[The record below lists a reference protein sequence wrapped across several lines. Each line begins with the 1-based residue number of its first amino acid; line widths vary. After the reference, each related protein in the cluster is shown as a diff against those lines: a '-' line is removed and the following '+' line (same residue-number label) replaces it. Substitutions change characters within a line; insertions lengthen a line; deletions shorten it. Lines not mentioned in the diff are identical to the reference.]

1 MASVRR
7 KIVPLQKINVNI
19 MITEQKINTNYLAY
33 IKRLEKYGV
42 YSEEMMNDLG
52 ELIKNASFSI
62 KDEQGGAYQ
71 GAMIDVVLNVLC
83 KIGYEINEKAF
94 GDDENVSHPT
104 LKCNMDML
112 MRVLLLQHIAKCE
125 MFVPQRDS
133 YQIKRGNLYTWNE
146 NIEIRGL
153 KLGERTLYLCQKYGI
168 KLNET
173 EYDAIKIIDKE
184 EGENSLFYI
193 SPLAAIVRAANMFT
207 TVELKNKWIRNKK
220 KESVE
225 Q

>member
-1 MASVRR
+1 M
-7 KIVPLQKINVNI
+7 L
-19 MITEQKINTNYLAY
+19 TEQKINTNYLAY

-42 YSEEMMNDLG
+42 YSEEMMNDIG
-52 ELIKNASFSI
+52 ELVKNATFSM

-94 GDDENVSHPT
+94 GDNENMSHPL

-125 MFVPQRDS
+125 MFVPERES
-133 YQIKRGNLYTWNE
+133 YWIKKGNLYNWNE
-146 NIEIRGL
+146 NLEIRGM
-153 KLGERTLYLCQKYGI
+153 KLGERSIYLCQKYGI
-168 KLNET
+168 KLTET
-173 EYDAIKIIDKE
+173 EYDAIKTVDKDE
-184 EGENSLFYI
+184 DEKSLFYI

-207 TVELKNKWIRNKK
+207 TVELRRRFTNNKK
-220 KESVE
+220 KETTE

>member
-1 MASVRR
+1 M
-7 KIVPLQKINVNI
+7 L
-19 MITEQKINTNYLAY
+19 TEQKINTNYLAY

-42 YSEEMMNDLG
+42 YSEEMMNDIG
-52 ELIKNASFSI
+52 ELVKNATFSM

-94 GDDENVSHPT
+94 GDNENMSHPL

-125 MFVPQRDS
+125 MFVPERES
-133 YQIKRGNLYTWNE
+133 YWIKKGNLYNWNE
-146 NIEIRGL
+146 NLEIRGM
-153 KLGERTLYLCQKYGI
+153 KLGERSIYLCQKYGI
-168 KLNET
+168 KLTET
-173 EYDAIKIIDKE
+173 EYDAIKTIDKDE
-184 EGENSLFYI
+184 DEKSLFYI

-207 TVELKNKWIRNKK
+207 TVELRRRFANNKK
-220 KESVE
+220 KETTE